1 MVDGSPE
8 SGKSSLV
15 ASLAAAVAR
24 ERPWLDVPVTTD
36 RTGPVVIITTDP
48 SDIGQWAKRGR
59 DLGVADEA
67 WELITF
73 TPERWE
79 YYADLAD
86 GVDSRLLVFDN
97 ITSGI
102 EGPINDADPSS
113 ILGPLGR
120 IVSAGTPVVVIA
132 HSGKSN
138 SPGPM
143 GPTAYKAWRRHGI
156 HVTGSGDHRTLRRA
170 GNLGSFPEVV
180 VHGIAMGAAVEYKR
194 AEGQSSRNRSPERLD
209 HNAEI
214 ARWVVTNCQGKGVN
228 EVGKLVAAEFGGK
241 EGSRQTSLKTGALS
255 KVLNR
260 RGEGGSTVW
269 TLVK

>member
-1 MVDGSPE
+1 M
-8 SGKSSLV
+8 
-15 ASLAAAVAR
+15 AAAVASGGT
-24 ERPWLDVPVTTD
+24 WLGAPVTTD
-36 RTGPVVIITTDP
+36 RAGPVIIVATDP
-48 SDIGQWAKRGR
+48 SDRGQWANKGR
-59 DLGVADEA
+59 DHKVAEDG
-67 WELITF
+67 WELIAF

-86 GVDSRLLVFDN
+86 GLNSPLLVFDN
-97 ITSGI
+97 ITSGL
-102 EGPINDADPSS
+102 EGPINEADPSS

-156 HVTGSGDHRTLRRA
+156 HVTGKGDRRILKRA
-170 GNLGSFPEVV
+170 GNLGSWPDVV
-180 VHGIAMGAAVEYKR
+180 VSGVPNGAAVEY
-194 AEGQSSRNRSPERLD
+194 ALLEGQASRNRSPERLD
-209 HNAEI
+209 RNAEI

-255 KVLNR
+255 KLLNR
-260 RGEGGSTVW
+260 EGEGGSTDW
-269 TLVK
+269 SLTK

>member
-1 MVDGSPE
+1 M
-8 SGKSSLV
+8 
-15 ASLAAAVAR
+15 
-24 ERPWLDVPVTTD
+24 
-36 RTGPVVIITTDP
+36 
-48 SDIGQWAKRGR
+48 GQRGR

-73 TPERWE
+73 TPEQWQ

-86 GVDSRLLVFDN
+86 GLDSRLLVFDN

-102 EGPINDADPSS
+102 EGPINEADPSS

-156 HVTGSGDHRTLRRA
+156 HVTGNGDRRTLKRA
-170 GNLGSFPEVV
+170 GNLGSWTDVV
-180 VHGIAMGAAVEYKR
+180 VSGTANGAAVEY
-194 AEGQSSRNRSPERLD
+194 ELTDGQVKTGPNRSKNRLD
-209 HNAEI
+209 QNAEI
-214 ARWVVTNCQGKGVN
+214 AVWVADRCQGVGVN
-228 EVGKLVAAEFGGK
+228 EVGKRVAAEFGGT
-241 EGSRQTSLKTGALS
+241 EGSRQTALKSGALS
-255 KVLNR
+255 KLLKR
-260 RGEGGSTVW
+260 TGEGASTRW
-269 TLVK
+269 TLKT